1 MAKFDT
7 NWKNAK
13 TFLDILPYLTPKQK
27 LFVEYYTDNGTKA
40 AAEAGYKGSDNALAV
55 SADRLLT
62 SAKIVKALQL
72 KNAGSGIQARIM
84 DRKELQLTWSQI
96 ARDANGASMSDR
108 LKAMDSLAKSQGL
121 FIDRV
126 EVKGAIAHLSMR
138 ELVKHIE
145 SKAKVLGINVE
156 LPALPELEVIDAKD
170 T

>member
-55 SADRLLT
+55 SANRLLT

-84 DRKELQLTWSQI
+84 DRRELQLTWSEI
-96 ARDANGASMSDR
+96 ARDKDGAALNDR

-126 EVKGAIAHLSMR
+126 EVRGAIANLSMT
-138 ELVKHIE
+138 ELVQHIE
-145 SKAKVLGINVE
+145 NKAKALGVHVE
-156 LPALPELEVIDAKD
+156 LPALPDIESHSD
-170 T
+170 TIQ